1 MKTKYTYTYIYIH
14 THKIKIKIKKIRK
27 EKSERPVFMITS
39 GEAVQLIYRWKSQV

>member
-14 THKIKIKIKKIRK
+14 THKIIKKKKIRK